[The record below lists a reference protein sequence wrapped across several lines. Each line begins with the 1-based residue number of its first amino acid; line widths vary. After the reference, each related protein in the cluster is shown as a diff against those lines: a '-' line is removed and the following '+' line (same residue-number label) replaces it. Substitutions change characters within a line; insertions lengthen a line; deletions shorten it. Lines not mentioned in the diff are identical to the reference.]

1 MQTLTVA
8 AVAATCQAA
17 DLPDW
22 RPGQRFTA
30 QVAAALGDGRVHLA
44 VGTGLL
50 EVKLPDAA
58 APGSR
63 LQFTVLRLEPLTLLL
78 QRPEAGPAA
87 GVRLSQIGRLLAQ
100 LAAASGSDTRSEL
113 GGGVGGPGAAAP
125 VTTLPVTSARLAPAL
140 EGALTGSGLFYE
152 SHLAQWSEGRYALGA
167 LRTEPQAALTFDIAA
182 SGPAASDLDVPG
194 SSTLPPDPGRV
205 PEPLAAVVQ
214 RQLHALETR
223 ELVWQ
228 GLAWPGQPMEWR
240 VEERAPDAPEAT
252 AWPWQT
258 RLRLRLPRL
267 GEVDA
272 LLRIGPGGVGMQVTA
287 AGEAEAAVLRDGVGE
302 LRQALAA
309 AGLRVSSLEL
319 NVG

>member
-8 AVAATCQAA
+8 AVAAAGQAA
-17 DLPDW
+17 DLPAW

-30 QVAAALGDGRVHLA
+30 QVAATFGDGRVHLA

-63 LQFTVLRLEPLTLLL
+63 LPFTVLRLEPLTLLL
-78 QRPEAGPAA
+78 QRPEAGPTA
-87 GVRLSQIGRLLAQ
+87 GVRLSQTGRLLAE
-100 LAAASGSDTRSEL
+100 LAAGSGSS
-113 GGGVGGPGAAAP
+113 GGVDGPGATGP
-125 VTTLPVTSARLAPAL
+125 VTTPPVTTPPVTSARLAPAL
-140 EGALTGSGLFYE
+140 KEALTGSGLFYE

-167 LRTEPQAALTFDIAA
+167 LRAEPQAALAPDLVAP
-182 SGPAASDLDVPG
+182 GPAASDPVAPGPSTPPLD
-194 SSTLPPDPGRV
+194 PDRV

-240 VEERAPDAPEAT
+240 VEERAPDAPEAA

-258 RLRLRLPRL
+258 RLRLCLPRL

-272 LLRIGPGGVGMQVTA
+272 LLRIGPGGVGMQVMA

-319 NVG
+319 GVG